1 MLQKISLELL
11 NSARLSTERLLH
23 MLEHPQAEKYV
34 RGCFVKVPQPSS
46 SPSNEGSS
54 FLLLPPSPGWVC
66 QIVGIRSCEPY
77 IVRSGVGGVS
87 TPAGERNASG
97 GGGAGGGMSCSYKLV
112 LRVAPKASAK
122 FDREFA
128 LTELLNTPVTPI
140 EFEEWKRKLQEFDS
154 VDDLAKRI
162 KAKVQQLKEFT
173 FTDEDVQTIL
183 ARKQQDS
190 GGGSAVTTSGNL
202 LKQLMSI
209 KHDLDSLNASL
220 SSISTASSSRRDMK
234 EKLQVLMSKKAEIE
248 ARIARRKAAGGD
260 QRKPGFLH
268 GFLSMEKRRQKL
280 QQASFLQPTKRNCTR
295 DLVSKRN
302 EALHSDHFSLPGGG
316 K

>member
-1 MLQKISLELL
+1 MFEEDRVDSDEQRRKDLARRMLQKISLDLL

-46 SPSNEGSS
+46 SSASSLNDVSSS
-54 FLLLPPSPGWVC
+54 FLLPPAPGWVC

-77 IVRSGVGGVS
+77 VVRSGGAGVGGGGGGGADRHS
-87 TPAGERNASG
+87 HTAAGG

-162 KAKVQQLKEFT
+162 KAKVQQLKE
-173 FTDEDVQTIL
+173 V
-183 ARKQQDS
+183 RKTR
-190 GGGSAVTTSGNL
+190 TTSYC
-202 LKQLMSI
+202 
-209 KHDLDSLNASL
+209 H
-220 SSISTASSSRRDMK
+220 ST
-234 EKLQVLMSKKAEIE
+234 
-248 ARIARRKAAGGD
+248 
-260 QRKPGFLH
+260 
-268 GFLSMEKRRQKL
+268 KRRWK
-280 QQASFLQPTKRNCTR
+280 
-295 DLVSKRN
+295 
-302 EALHSDHFSLPGGG
+302 
-316 K
+316 